1 MRGEKA
7 RCQRVQRKLCAYLD
21 GELAASLGREVADH
35 LVLCPLCRKELE
47 DLAGVDSL
55 VRDMPQ
61 VTLPVQ
67 FASTVA
73 SRVQEPP
80 AIGQGLPFLPRT
92 WKTLLDSCERLLNL
106 LDPEPQASTQ
116 FLDEFNDIPASF
128 IGHAY
133 FRILG

>member
-73 SRVQEPP
+73 SRVQERPRSDKAFLSYP
-80 AIGQGLPFLPRT
+80 APGKPS
-92 WKTLLDSCERLLNL
+92 W
-106 LDPEPQASTQ
+106 
-116 FLDEFNDIPASF
+116 IPVKGS
-128 IGHAY
+128 
-133 FRILG
+133 

>member
-1 MRGEKA
+1 MSGEKA
-7 RCQRVQRKLCAYLD
+7 RCQRVQRKLSAYLD
-21 GELAASLGREVADH
+21 GELAAGLCREVVDH
-35 LVLCPLCRKELE
+35 LALCPLCRKELE

-61 VTLPVQ
+61 VTLPPQ

-73 SRVQEPP
+73 SRAQEPP
-80 AIGQGLPFLPRT
+80 AIVQSLPFLTRT
-92 WKTLLDSCERLLNL
+92 WKTLLDFCVWVLNL
-106 LDPEPQASTQ
+106 LDPEPQAGTR